1 MPFDTEVEIEP
12 VPAASLVRSRRDQ
25 LFEQGRLAAAWA
37 SQDQQVS
44 ALHGDLAEQFR
55 GGPGGGDF
63 RLPGP
68 LIDRQHLT
76 AHGNSRRVRLWIKAV
91 DVGPVSVQIDEGVHE
106 TVVGHDSAVCAQM
119 FREPVAAFLLE
130 DQKARDFGE
139 PRLQRL
145 SVGDFKDRGQVVGG
159 PAEKQFDVFAA

>member
-1 MPFDTEVEIEP
+1 MPFDTEVEVEP
-12 VPAASLVRSRRDQ
+12 VPATALIRRCRHQ

-37 SQDQQVS
+37 SQDQQVP
-44 ALHGDLAEQFR
+44 ALDGDLPAQFR
-55 GGPGGGDF
+55 SGPGGGDV

-68 LIDRQHLT
+68 LIDRQYLT
-76 AHGNSRRVRLWIKAV
+76 AHGNSRRAGLWIKAV